1 MRMEMLGK
9 PHPVQ
14 DRIGSETLF
23 ASLGIILDPLLGA
36 GRLLEPDREVGTREM
51 TTDS

>member
-1 MRMEMLGK
+1 MEMLGK

-23 ASLGIILDPLLGA
+23 ASLGIILRSLIRG
-36 GRLLEPDREVGTREM
+36 G
-51 TTDS
+51 